1 MVCNVMFCEKSNAPN
16 KYAWYNEPIR
26 NSGSERMFLLFG
38 AEEPEPMEERWE
50 WLMSNITPD
59 MERAL
64 KREAYR
70 ILNNTA
76 DVQDVMQEVLIKAV
90 MNCNQLRDK
99 RKVFQWLFTITRHE
113 AYAHISKFSFAALL
127 SRARLLTG
135 LFDPYVE
142 MGGQIASHDDM
153 LLLQKALEEL
163 DEDSRRI
170 VVMKSTTK
178 DTLKTIAL
186 KLGLNY
192 HTVRSKYQRALHV
205 LRSRLK
211 EGERDE

>member
-1 MVCNVMFCEKSNAPN
+1 
-16 KYAWYNEPIR
+16 
-26 NSGSERMFLLFG
+26 MFLFFG
-38 AEEPEPMEERWE
+38 AEEPEPMEDRWE
-50 WLMSNITPD
+50 WLLRHITPD

-90 MNCNQLRDK
+90 MNCDQLRDK

-142 MGGQIASHDDM
+142 MGGQFASYDDM
-153 LLLQKALEEL
+153 QLLQKALEEL
-163 DEDSRRI
+163 DEDSRKI
-170 VVMKSTTK
+170 VIMKSTTE
-178 DTLKTIAL
+178 DNLKSIAL

-192 HTVRSKYQRALHV
+192 HTVRSKYQRALHT
-205 LRSRLK
+205 LRARMQ
-211 EGERDE
+211 EEEQDD